1 MFQRQS
7 LWLLRTEASP
17 GQRTGEKE
25 KEKDK
30 QRQIIRRG
38 GQMRQERRR
47 RSEGGGGGG
56 GRDVMKNYDEEKCD
70 GEGREVVREREDV

>member
-1 MFQRQS
+1 
-7 LWLLRTEASP
+7 
-17 GQRTGEKE
+17 
-25 KEKDK
+25 
-30 QRQIIRRG
+30 
-38 GQMRQERRR
+38 MRQERRR